1 MERGDLMRQININL
15 NSTDNRLYYQDLIRQ
30 GENLASELVINL
42 SVEFQGYKYLVKFQN
57 NENLEVITPELVAV
71 DNQIQYVIT
80 NALTKDAGTLRVELN
95 AFDNLGMLK
104 KTAITMLRVIDA
116 LGDNEEV
123 MPEEYVPWFVRAT
136 EKASIAT
143 QKAEEI
149 NNRLDALNITTWQ
162 SLLNIGG
169 AK

>member
-1 MERGDLMRQININL
+1 MRQIILNL

-30 GENLASELVINL
+30 GENKASEIIINL
-42 SVEFQGYKYLVKFQN
+42 SDEFKGYKYLIKFKN
-57 NENLEVITPELVAV
+57 NENLEVITPELVVV
-71 DNQIQYVIT
+71 DNQIKYIIT
-80 NALTKDAGTLRVELN
+80 NVLTKDAGTLKVELN
-95 AFDNLGMLK
+95 AYEETGMLR

-116 LGDNEEV
+116 LGDTCDV

-136 EKASIAT
+136 EQASIAT
-143 QKAEEI
+143 QKAQEI
-149 NNRLDALNITTWQ
+149 NNRLDSLNITTWQ